1 LIQNPQNQVPG
12 TLEDGQRFVLSALD
26 AMAAHIAILNT
37 NGEIIAVNKAWR
49 DFADSNGFKD
59 TTYGVGTNYL
69 AVCDA
74 SAALRSKDAP
84 LVAQGIRDVAAKQME
99 DFELEYPCHSPT
111 SKRWFVVRVSRFEW
125 EDDVRLIVAHQNVSE
140 LRQAHIDLATSQER
154 IKAILDNVNNGIITI
169 NLRGVIE
176 TSNQAAAR
184 IFRCQTDDL
193 LGSHITEWL
202 QITFNGRSTFKQLN
216 GGGEHELT
224 ANRRDGE
231 TFPVQISMNELRLD
245 DGTFY
250 TCIIQDITF
259 RKQMEAE
266 MLEKETM
273 AVALEKERELRELKN
288 RFLSMMSHELRT
300 PLASIRLSYDMLKQY
315 AEMATEEE
323 KEQYL
328 DNIQTQVEHLLDMV
342 TDVITLSKSE
352 TESLGFI
359 PEDADLITYCRNVV
373 EEFQLTYHKTHQIEF
388 ECDETTIIAPIDRRL
403 MRRVLTNLLSN
414 AIKYSLDGGRIWFY
428 LDVDGTQAKIR
439 VKDSGIGIPLED
451 QDRLFEPFHRAGN
464 VDNVTGTGLGLAI
477 TKQAIEAH
485 SGSISFSS
493 EENRGTTFIITLPL
507 SASDP
512 HLN

>member
-1 LIQNPQNQVPG
+1 
-12 TLEDGQRFVLSALD
+12 
-26 AMAAHIAILNT
+26 
-37 NGEIIAVNKAWR
+37 
-49 DFADSNGFKD
+49 
-59 TTYGVGTNYL
+59 
-69 AVCDA
+69 
-74 SAALRSKDAP
+74 
-84 LVAQGIRDVAAKQME
+84 
-99 DFELEYPCHSPT
+99 
-111 SKRWFVVRVSRFEW
+111 
-125 EDDVRLIVAHQNVSE
+125 
-140 LRQAHIDLATSQER
+140 
-154 IKAILDNVNNGIITI
+154 
-169 NLRGVIE
+169 
-176 TSNQAAAR
+176 
-184 IFRCQTDDL
+184 
-193 LGSHITEWL
+193 
-202 QITFNGRSTFKQLN
+202 
-216 GGGEHELT
+216 
-224 ANRRDGE
+224 
-231 TFPVQISMNELRLD
+231 
-245 DGTFY
+245 
-250 TCIIQDITF
+250 
-259 RKQMEAE
+259 
-266 MLEKETM
+266 
-273 AVALEKERELRELKN
+273 LKN